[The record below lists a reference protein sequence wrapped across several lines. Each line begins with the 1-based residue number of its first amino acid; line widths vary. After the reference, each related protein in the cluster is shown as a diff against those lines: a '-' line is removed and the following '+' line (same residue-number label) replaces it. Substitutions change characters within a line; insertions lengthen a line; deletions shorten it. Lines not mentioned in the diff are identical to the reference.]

1 MSSHFL
7 RLLPMFAGGDLNP
20 LSWLG
25 DAATEAVG
33 QTWTAA
39 MVAAW
44 SSGLWILSLAF
55 AGVDA
60 FTSPDLTAGGPMR
73 EIYPYTFGLGLMVAL
88 IMAFAQIGVAAFK
101 RDGQSIARVM
111 IGVAQFGA
119 VWLGYV
125 GVASALVVAASGLT
139 HGLLEALLGVDG
151 FSGYKPGSDWPRD
164 VTDTTTATVLGICA
178 WLLIWPAAIAYLLM
192 MLAREAALLLLVATS
207 PIAAGGLM
215 SEMGRTWFWRS
226 LRWFVAAL
234 MIAPLAA
241 LVLGVGARISE
252 GVVSGAGEDT
262 TKAVGMAVVGCL
274 LVLVGAVCP
283 AILFRLLAFVEP
295 GTSSGAAMRTALA
308 AQGGVSGLLSGG
320 ARGATGAGSAAS
332 QDDGAGRSAG
342 EASADSTTTSR
353 FAAAGGSVGGVMAG
367 VGKLAQSAVSV
378 SSDVLSSSGVGHSH
392 PYYPQQSPVRSQN
405 NQQTPRSRSEPAS
418 EASTDEPPPPNS
430 GGAVPDPPVV
440 PAPSPPSMPGA
451 AGGAAGGVPA
461 GAAAGPA
468 AASGSGAAAA
478 AAL

>member
-1 MSSHFL
+1 
-7 RLLPMFAGGDLNP
+7 MFGWGDLNP
-20 LSWLG
+20 LNWLG

-55 AGVDA
+55 KGVDA
-60 FTSPDLTAGGPMR
+60 FTSPDLSADGPMQAV
-73 EIYPYTFGLGLMVAL
+73 YPYTFGLGLMVAL
-88 IMAFAQIGVAAFK
+88 VMAFTQIGVAAFK
-101 RDGQSIARVM
+101 RDGQSLSRVM
-111 IGVAQFGA
+111 IGIAQFSA

-139 HGLLEALLGVDG
+139 HGLLEALLGIDA
-151 FSGYKPGSDWPRD
+151 FSGYTPGSEWPRD

-178 WLLIWPAAIAYLLM
+178 WLLIWPAAIAHLLIM
-192 MLAREAALLLLVATS
+192 MVREAALLLLAATS

-241 LVLGVGARISE
+241 LVLGVGQKIAE

-262 TKAVGMAVVGCL
+262 AKAVGMAVVGCL
-274 LVLVGAVCP
+274 LILVGAICP
-283 AILFRLLAFVEP
+283 LILFRLLAFVEP

-308 AQGGVSGLLSGG
+308 ANGGVSGLLSGG
-320 ARGATGAGSAAS
+320 TTGASSTAS
-332 QDDGAGRSAG
+332 HNDGAGRSAG

-353 FAAAGGSVGGVMAG
+353 FAAAGAAVAG
-367 VGKLAQSAVSV
+367 MGTLAQGAVSV
-378 SSDVLSSSGVGHSH
+378 GSDVLSGTGVGHQY
-392 PYYPQQSPVRSQN
+392 PYYPQSVPDRSQN
-405 NQQTPRSRSEPAS
+405 RRQAS
-418 EASTDEPPPPNS
+418 NTSPGFGADEPPP
-430 GGAVPDPPVV
+430 GGEPP
-440 PAPSPPSMPGA
+440 PPMPGGTLPDRPTTTLGA
-451 AGGAAGGVPA
+451 PTRAG
-461 GAAAGPA
+461 GPA
-468 AASGSGAAAA
+468 AAPAGAGPPAAAPAATGSGAAAA
-478 AAL
+478 AAEV